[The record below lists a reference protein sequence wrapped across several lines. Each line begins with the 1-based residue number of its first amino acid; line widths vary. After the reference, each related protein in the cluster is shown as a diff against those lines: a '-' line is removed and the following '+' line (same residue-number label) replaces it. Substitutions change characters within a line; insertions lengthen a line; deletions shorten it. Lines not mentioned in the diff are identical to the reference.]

1 MSRISPAT
9 MTAFIFAILVG
20 LAGAYSV
27 RMYLSNVEPVVEQE
41 EPPAPQMVF
50 VPVAAREMTVGQSVS
65 ISDIV
70 VQKYTQEEFEKSIYA
85 DRLFMT
91 DTTQI
96 SGRQLQKAVNKGDE
110 FAPDTFFAAGMGP
123 SVTSLLK
130 PGFRAVTI
138 PIRNV
143 GAVEGFASPSAMV
156 DVLFRSTPNGERP
169 EVTLTLLEKVEV
181 LAVDRNVLPGQ
192 LPGAGSGRPATVTLA
207 VTPEQAK
214 ALKAVEDR
222 GELSLTLRHPEDSES
237 VVSAGLK
244 SDDKV
249 TMDQIVGAPPKRRTS
264 SIEIYYGGARQEY
277 TFNNTVRETKS
288 NIDSI
293 KTPIRPETSVAVI
306 SITDTP
312 TPESVSDDEAV
323 IKQEEQ
329 PTEEQQPASEAQ
341 EEEQSTDTVP
351 EPADSVV
358 VPDTPVPAAEE
369 TEE

>member
-27 RMYLSNVEPVVEQE
+27 RMYLSNVEPVAQPEP
-41 EPPAPQMVF
+41 PPAPEMVF
-50 VPVAAREMTVGQSVS
+50 VPVAAREMKLGQSVS
-65 ISDIV
+65 ISDII
-70 VQKYTQEEFEKSIYA
+70 VQRFTQEEFKKSVYA

-96 SGRQLQKAVNKGDE
+96 SGRQLQKDVKKGEE

-123 SVTSLLK
+123 NVTALLK

-156 DVLFRSTPNGERP
+156 DVLFRSKPSAERP

-192 LPGAGSGRPATVTLA
+192 LPGAGSGRPATVTLS

-222 GELSLTLRHPEDSES
+222 GELSLTLRHPEDAES

-249 TMDQIVGAPPKRRTS
+249 TMDQIIGAPPKPRIA
-264 SIEIYYGGARQEY
+264 SIEIYNGASRQSF
-277 TFNNTVRETKS
+277 TFKDVVKQANNNPDR
-288 NIDSI
+288 IQ
-293 KTPIRPETSVAVI
+293 TPIRPETSVASI
-306 SITDTP
+306 SVTNTP
-312 TPESVSDDEAV
+312 TPQSENVITFDRESAEN
-323 IKQEEQ
+323 EQ
-329 PTEEQQPASEAQ
+329 G
-341 EEEQSTDTVP
+341 STDLNSTDETSQP
-351 EPADSVV
+351 EV
-358 VPDTPVPAAEE
+358 TPTAKTGDKE
-369 TEE
+369 